1 MKQSVI
7 SYVPMAERYDVLVL
21 GGGTAGVMAACA
33 AGREGKKAL
42 ILEREYAL
50 GGTATLSLT
59 IPRMT
64 NHIPGFVSNSSLAEE
79 LQQTLEAKKEGGDT
93 YFCDP
98 QMQKV
103 ELEAMCAQY
112 GVAILYGAELV
123 SVVKTEK
130 QIDEVIVSTRG
141 GLRGYRADCFVDCTG
156 DACLARRSGCKTEC
170 GYENENQPMTLRFC
184 VGGVDVKKV
193 EKTLLDWGYRF
204 GGDHFP
210 MEFYSL
216 WREEAFNPFTKL
228 LRQGVNEGRLTERDG
243 SYVQVYYH
251 QTLGKDTLWFN
262 CPEAG
267 HITSA
272 ADAESVTEMIL
283 YSRKSAMRIMSFLKE
298 RFPGFEEAYIQSF
311 ADIPGIRESY
321 RLDGEYIMTEKDIEA
336 RCRFEDAVAQSAYP
350 IDIHNE
356 KNLVLI
362 HMDPGEY
369 YEIPYRCM
377 LPREV
382 DNLLVAGR
390 WCFRNLCGTVFH
402 ADSADLHGAGRSGG
416 HCGCDVAA
424 GQDGGRRA
432 GAPPHDRARGEVS
445 VRHRR
450 GFCRPKKD
458 FFDSA
463 RIEYLLSI
471 FGLIIYDK
479 ARKKD
484 DNSFRPAGSCPFRYP
499 RPAVS
504 GGSAHGVRGRQRAQA
519 QYRQSGSFWL

>member
-377 LPREV
+377 LPRE
-382 DNLLVAGR
+382 
-390 WCFRNLCGTVFH
+390 
-402 ADSADLHGAGRSGG
+402 
-416 HCGCDVAA
+416 
-424 GQDGGRRA
+424 
-432 GAPPHDRARGEVS
+432 
-445 VRHRR
+445 
-450 GFCRPKKD
+450 
-458 FFDSA
+458 
-463 RIEYLLSI
+463 
-471 FGLIIYDK
+471 
-479 ARKKD
+479 
-484 DNSFRPAGSCPFRYP
+484 
-499 RPAVS
+499 
-504 GGSAHGVRGRQRAQA
+504 
-519 QYRQSGSFWL
+519 

>member
-59 IPRMT
+59 VPRMT

-112 GVAILYGAELV
+112 GVTILYGAELV

-390 WCFRNLCGTVFH
+390 CVSATFAAQSSMRIQLTCMALGEAAGIAASMSPQVKTVDG
-402 ADSADLHGAGRSGG
+402 AQVRRRMIEHGAK
-416 HCGCDVAA
+416 
-424 GQDGGRRA
+424 
-432 GAPPHDRARGEVS
+432 
-445 VRHRR
+445 
-450 GFCRPKKD
+450 F
-458 FFDSA
+458 
-463 RIEYLLSI
+463 L
-471 FGLIIYDK
+471 
-479 ARKKD
+479 
-484 DNSFRPAGSCPFRYP
+484 
-499 RPAVS
+499 
-504 GGSAHGVRGRQRAQA
+504 
-519 QYRQSGSFWL
+519 